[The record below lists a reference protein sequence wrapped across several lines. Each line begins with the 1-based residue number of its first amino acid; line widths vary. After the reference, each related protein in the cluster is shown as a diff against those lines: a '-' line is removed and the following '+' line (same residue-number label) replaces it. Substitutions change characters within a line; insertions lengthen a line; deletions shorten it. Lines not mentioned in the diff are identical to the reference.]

1 MRSLVGYAKTKTDAE
16 AAVQPKRG
24 SFTTSDRAV
33 LLLQATAGDLMAAR
47 MLRFR
52 LNISS
57 ITGARLVKPRRSP
70 VLIRGTEAVQV
81 SLAALILE
89 VSTPP
94 ASDAF
99 AARLVHSK
107 NERENRFV
115 AVPDWTPN
123 QVSLCSFNQQLYASA
138 PPENWCVALPS

>member
-1 MRSLVGYAKTKTDAE
+1 MRSLVGYAKTKKDAQ
-16 AAVQPKRG
+16 AVVQPNRG

-57 ITGARLVKPRRSP
+57 ITGARLVKPRKNP
-70 VLIRGTEAVQV
+70 ALLVRGPERIQV

-89 VSTPP
+89 VSAPP
-94 ASDAF
+94 TADAF
-99 AARLVHSK
+99 AARLVHSENK
-107 NERENRFV
+107 RENRFMG
-115 AVPDWTPN
+115 VPDWTPD
-123 QVSLCSFNQQLYASA
+123 QVSLGKWVLKQQSHASA
-138 PPENWCVALPS
+138 VGVSF